1 MNFVQRTLPSKAS
14 ATVLKATMSALGE
27 VHTDRLVHLR
37 SQAGDPDGRDLR
49 PSRLLAA
56 NVPIISPRADYESC
70 AISKANSKSGILR
83 KPESSQFGFS
93 FLNPSEKNKSNTVL
107 NALESR
113 PCGHHWARHG
123 AFRNRALKTK
133 HASE

>member
-14 ATVLKATMSALGE
+14 ETVLKATTSALGE
-27 VHTDRLVHLR
+27 VHTDRLVHLGP
-37 SQAGDPDGRDLR
+37 QAGDPDGGDLR
-49 PSRLLAA
+49 PSRLLSA
-56 NVPIISPRADYESC
+56 NIPLISPGADYESC
-70 AISKANSKSGILR
+70 AVSKANSKSGILR

-113 PCGHHWARHG
+113 PCGHPWALHG
-123 AFRNRALKTK
+123 AFRSRALKTK